1 MQTGKFLFKI
11 ISYVTLLR
19 TSKMNMYFVHESK
32 WFLSDFCYSHFQ
44 KMKQCSW
51 SKVQN
56 RLLPSLFYFFFQFSR
71 KVMYIYVFK
80 KNEKLCLLS
89 YLCLFPRY
97 LVHLSSVRLVSW
109 KWFFVS
115 TLFCMSNTFWLDNV
129 LEQSFISLLVKIG
142 VFLSLSHCILDT
154 GVYFIIQNNGI
165 LYDMM

>member
-1 MQTGKFLFKI
+1 METGKFLSKI

-19 TSKMNMYFVHESK
+19 TSKMYFVHESK

-56 RLLPSLFYFFFQFSR
+56 RLLPSLFLFFFISFTIFQESH
-71 KVMYIYVFK
+71 VYIRIQQK
-80 KNEKLCLLS
+80 EKLCLLS

-115 TLFCMSNTFWLDNV
+115 TLFCMSNTFWPDNV
-129 LEQSFISLLVKIG
+129 LEQSFIFLLVKIG
-142 VFLSLSHCILDT
+142 FFYHWVIVCVFYNT
-154 GVYFIIQNNGI
+154 K
-165 LYDMM
+165 

>member
-1 MQTGKFLFKI
+1 METGKFLSKI

-19 TSKMNMYFVHESK
+19 TSKMYFVHESK

-56 RLLPSLFYFFFQFSR
+56 RLLPSLFLFFFISFTIFQESH
-71 KVMYIYVFK
+71 VYIRIQQK
-80 KNEKLCLLS
+80 EKLCLLS

-115 TLFCMSNTFWLDNV
+115 TLFCMSNTFWPDNV
-129 LEQSFISLLVKIG
+129 LEQSLIFLSVKIG
-142 VFLSLSHCILDT
+142 GF
-154 GVYFIIQNNGI
+154 FIIES
-165 LYDMM
+165 LYLRYWCVFYNTK

>member
-11 ISYVTLLR
+11 IWYVTLLR
-19 TSKMNMYFVHESK
+19 TSKMYFVHESK

-56 RLLPSLFYFFFQFSR
+56 RLLPSLLFFFSIFQESH
-71 KVMYIYVFK
+71 VYIRIQ

-115 TLFCMSNTFWLDNV
+115 TLFCMSNTFWPRTKFYF
-129 LEQSFISLLVKIG
+129 FISENRG
-142 VFLSLSHCILDT
+142 FFLSLSHCILDT

>member
-19 TSKMNMYFVHESK
+19 TSKMYFVHESK
-32 WFLSDFCYSHFQ
+32 WFLSDFCYSHFK

-56 RLLPSLFYFFFQFSR
+56 RLLPSLFFIFFFFYNFFPGKSC
-71 KVMYIYVFK
+71 IYTYSK
-80 KNEKLCLLS
+80 KEKLCLLS

-115 TLFCMSNTFWLDNV
+115 TLFCMSNTFWPDNV
-129 LEQSFISLLVKIG
+129 LEQSFIFLLVKIG
-142 VFLSLSHCILDT
+142 FFF
-154 GVYFIIQNNGI
+154 FIIES
-165 LYDMM
+165 LYLRYWCVFYNTK

>member
-19 TSKMNMYFVHESK
+19 TSKMYFVHESK

-56 RLLPSLFYFFFQFSR
+56 RLLPSLFFFIFFLQFFSR
-71 KVMYIYVFK
+71 KVMYIYVFI
-80 KNEKLCLLS
+80 NEKLCLLS

-115 TLFCMSNTFWLDNV
+115 TLFCMSNTFWPDNV
-129 LEQSFISLLVKIG
+129 LEQSFIFLLVKIE
-142 VFLSLSHCILDT
+142 VFF
-154 GVYFIIQNNGI
+154 FIESFYLRYWCVFYNTK
-165 LYDMM
+165 

>member
-19 TSKMNMYFVHESK
+19 TSKMYFVHESK

-56 RLLPSLFYFFFQFSR
+56 RLLPSLSFLFSIFQESH
-71 KVMYIYVFK
+71 VYIRIQ

-115 TLFCMSNTFWLDNV
+115 TLFCMSNTFWPDNV
-129 LEQSFISLLVKIG
+129 LEQSFIFLLVKIG

-154 GVYFIIQNNGI
+154 GVYFIIQNNRI

>member
-1 MQTGKFLFKI
+1 METGKFLFKI

-19 TSKMNMYFVHESK
+19 TSKMYMYFVHESK

-56 RLLPSLFYFFFQFSR
+56 RLLPSLLFFFSIFQESH
-71 KVMYIYVFK
+71 VYIRIQK
-80 KNEKLCLLS
+80 KEKLCLLS

-97 LVHLSSVRLVSW
+97 LVHLSSVCLVSW

-115 TLFCMSNTFWLDNV
+115 TLFCMSNTFWPDNV
-129 LEQSFISLLVKIG
+129 LEQSFILLLVKIG
-142 VFLSLSHCILDT
+142 VFFFIFESLYLRYWCVFYNT
-154 GVYFIIQNNGI
+154 K
-165 LYDMM
+165 